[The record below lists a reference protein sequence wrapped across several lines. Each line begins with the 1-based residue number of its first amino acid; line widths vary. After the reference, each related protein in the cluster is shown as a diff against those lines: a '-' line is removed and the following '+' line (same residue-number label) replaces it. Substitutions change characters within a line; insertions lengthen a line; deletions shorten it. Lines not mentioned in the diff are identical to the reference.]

1 MNNNASKVNAI
12 CEALQSFADI
22 NGQTG
27 IAIAEKIDRLFK
39 RTLVRSANLEIEL
52 LPNFVQRKIAI
63 AISEPTLTLCM
74 DDEYQ
79 LQTAA

>member
-12 CEALQSFADI
+12 CEALQSFDNI

-27 IAIAEKIDRLFK
+27 TEIATKIDRLFQ

-63 AISEPTLTLCM
+63 TIGEPTLTLCM